1 MQHEAFIFAPTER
14 VGILALGIG
23 GKSQVEVR
31 LLLKIFH
38 GALEL
43 VKETESMIRP
53 SHLFGQ
59 VIDPGNHAPNLVR
72 HRAKDAFP
80 GLDR

>member
-1 MQHEAFIFAPTER
+1 
-14 VGILALGIG
+14 
-23 GKSQVEVR
+23 VR